1 MPIEKLNT
9 GGTAP
14 ALKRDD
20 ACNMVPSPP
29 NVTTKSIFGEL
40 EAGEGY
46 EWVGGIERGEMS
58 ALDSQISA
66 PCGMS
71 DLFS

>member
-1 MPIEKLNT
+1 VPIEKLNT

-29 NVTTKSIFGEL
+29 NVTTKSMLGVL
-40 EAGEGY
+40 GAGKGS
-46 EWVGGIERGEMS
+46 EWVAGIEGGR
-58 ALDSQISA
+58 
-66 PCGMS
+66 
-71 DLFS
+71 

>member
-29 NVTTKSIFGEL
+29 NVTTKSILGEL
-40 EAGEGY
+40 GAGG
-46 EWVGGIERGEMS
+46 VLSGLAGLKGDERT
-58 ALDSQISA
+58 
-66 PCGMS
+66 
-71 DLFS
+71 

>member
-1 MPIEKLNT
+1 VPIEKLNT

-29 NVTTKSIFGEL
+29 NVTTKSILGEL
-40 EAGEGY
+40 GAGEY
-46 EWVGGIERGEMS
+46 SEWIGGIEREMS
-58 ALDSQISA
+58 ALDGQISA
-66 PCGMS
+66 PCGIS

>member
-40 EAGEGY
+40 GAGEGS
-46 EWVGGIERGEMS
+46 EWVGGIESGR
-58 ALDSQISA
+58 
-66 PCGMS
+66 
-71 DLFS
+71 

>member
-29 NVTTKSIFGEL
+29 NVTTKSILGEL
-40 EAGEGY
+40 GAGEGS
-46 EWVGGIERGEMS
+46 EWVGGIESGR
-58 ALDSQISA
+58 
-66 PCGMS
+66 
-71 DLFS
+71 